1 MNRNA
6 ARSRT
11 EARIP
16 SQLKSID
23 GGRAL
28 RATSSI
34 RPREPDG
41 SYPSV
46 EIVAGAIAEEFATLL
61 RLMPADHF
69 VKYAKV
75 DCDSLRDGAPKGGRY
90 HLAVI
95 FQPFPPKRGDRPHGE
110 TP

>member
-1 MNRNA
+1 MNRTA
-6 ARSRT
+6 APSRT

-16 SQLKSID
+16 FQLKPID

-46 EIVAGAIAEEFATLL
+46 ETLAGAVAAELVALI

>member
-1 MNRNA
+1 MNRSA
-6 ARSRT
+6 APSRT

-16 SQLKSID
+16 SQLEPID
-23 GGRAL
+23 NGRRL

-41 SYPSV
+41 GYPSA
-46 EIVAGAIAEEFATLL
+46 ETVASAIADELGALI

-75 DCDSLRDGAPKGGRY
+75 DCDSLRDGVPKGGRY

-95 FQPFPPKRGDRPHGE
+95 FQPFPPKRGDKPHGE